1 MSERDPYKTLGVSR
15 TASDSEIKRA
25 YRKLAREFHPD
36 VNPGAQAER
45 RFKDINDAYDVLKD
59 PEKRA
64 EFDSAGQR
72 RNGATQSSDW
82 AGGFAFSDHAGRK
95 GDPFADI
102 FEAFGRRG
110 PDPRAQGQGMFTADQ
125 HVRLSISLE
134 DAVRGA
140 TQEIVLQQPRIDAN
154 GNVVLQDRRV
164 VVTVPKGVAP
174 GQFLRL
180 HGQGLLTQEGARPG
194 DLFVEIVFQPHPVF
208 RLDGSNLLMDL
219 PVTPWEAALGTE
231 LVLPTPGG
239 SVNLKVPA
247 NAKSGQKLRLK
258 ERGLPTS
265 PPGHLF
271 VVLQIVNPEA
281 TSAEAKAFF
290 EKMAG
295 AFDFDPRVDFHR

>member
-1 MSERDPYKTLGVSR
+1 MSEPDPYKTLGVSR

-36 VNPGAQAER
+36 VNPGEEAER
-45 RFKDINDAYDVLKD
+45 RFKDINEAYDVLKD

-64 EFDSAGQR
+64 EFDSAGR
-72 RNGATQSSDW
+72 PRSEASQSSDW
-82 AGGFAFSDHAGRK
+82 AGGFAFSDHAGRR

-110 PDPRAQGQGMFTADQ
+110 PDPTAQRHGMFTADQ

-134 DAVRGA
+134 DAVKGA
-140 TQEIVLQQPRIDAN
+140 TREIALQQPSIDAN

-164 VVTVPKGVAP
+164 VVTVPKGVAS

-180 HGQGLLTQEGARPG
+180 PGQGLLAQEGAQPG
-194 DLFVEIVFQPHPVF
+194 DLFVEIVLQPHPVF
-208 RLDGSNLLMDL
+208 RIDGSDLLMDL
-219 PVTPWEAALGTE
+219 PVTPWEAALGTT
-231 LVLPTPGG
+231 LMLPTPAGPI
-239 SVNLKVPA
+239 NLKVPA
-247 NAKSGQKLRLK
+247 NARSGQKLRLK

-265 PPGHLF
+265 PPGHLY

-281 TSAEAKAFF
+281 KTTEAKAFF
-290 EKMAG
+290 EQMAG
-295 AFDFDPRVDFHR
+295 TFDFDPRADIHR